1 MISVKKRKS
10 DRDVV
15 FAFFDDDEDD
25 ALVCNVCFEPLLIT
39 SGGTKLVCLECSRE
53 E

>member
-15 FAFFDDDEDD
+15 FAFFEEEDD
-25 ALVCNVCFEPLLIT
+25 ALVCDVCFEPLFIT
-39 SGGTKLVCLECSRE
+39 CGGTKFVCLECGGE